1 MLVVSGTFLEIEIF
15 LHTWW
20 PSVKMNTIL
29 SKNKKTSILQLL
41 SQRLQLVAVTG
52 TIAIATAPQEH
63 CFSAGVAE
71 SVYPKLFS
79 HST

>member
-29 SKNKKTSILQLL
+29 SKNKKQAFYNCFH
-41 SQRLQLVAVTG
+41 RLQLGAVTG

-71 SVYPKLFS
+71 SVYSKLFS